1 MSTTLSKHITTSTII
16 FSSVYP
22 RSLHLTIASLISR
35 LVKTPPSTNTELFS
49 LTGVKKKG
57 IEPDDIKESTIISGD
72 VSSSKIINSP
82 VFKSTD

>member
-1 MSTTLSKHITTSTII
+1 L
-16 FSSVYP
+16 
-22 RSLHLTIASLISR
+22 L
-35 LVKTPPSTNTELFS
+35 S

-57 IEPDDIKESTIISGD
+57 IDPEDIKESTIISGE

>member
-1 MSTTLSKHITTSTII
+1 MTTSTII

-35 LVKTPPSTNTELFS
+35 FVKTPPSTNTELFS
-49 LTGVKKKG
+49 FTGVKKKG
-57 IEPDDIKESTIISGD
+57 IEPDDIKESTIISGE